1 MSSLKSLEKLSFKTV
16 LGYGAGD
23 FGFNLAFSLAATF
36 LLYYYTD
43 VAGIPAAAV
52 GTMFLVVRLW
62 DGFADL
68 IAGRAVDRTMTRWGK
83 FRPYLM
89 FGSLPLMAL
98 SAVVFHV
105 PAGLDLT
112 MKLLYAYITYA
123 ALGFVYSLVN
133 ISYGSLASA
142 VTQSVHERAKLV
154 AGRAFGAAVGGV
166 LLTYVVGTMVS
177 QLKSQKSAIKT
188 AADLAAYQSAVQGV
202 FTKVTLVF
210 IVVGTAAFLFTAWA
224 CRERVVRLQPR
235 VTIRETLA
243 TLKSNKPLAFLC
255 ASSFFYMIG
264 LFAVSGATAF
274 YAQYVLNDISLVG
287 LMVLVNSGISLLITP
302 FIPLIIRKLGKKTV
316 YQFCGFFTV
325 IGGVGLFLAPAN
337 MLWLVLVT
345 LAIKGIG
352 GSLINTV
359 MFGLEADTVEY
370 AEWKTG
376 KRSEGATYAIFAF
389 TRKLCQSIGG
399 ALGAWALAIGGYIAA
414 SKTIPNPVQPDS
426 AIFAIKAVMGLL
438 PAGVAIIA
446 MIIFIRYPLTDD
458 KFRQIRDETEARKA
472 AELEAELE
480 SEPIIPL

>member
-1 MSSLKSLEKLSFKTV
+1 MANLSTAQQTEELEERLPSLDKLPRRTV

-224 CRERVVRLQPR
+224 CRERERVVRLQPR

-243 TLKSNKPLAFLC
+243 S
-255 ASSFFYMIG
+255 
-264 LFAVSGATAF
+264 
-274 YAQYVLNDISLVG
+274 
-287 LMVLVNSGISLLITP
+287 
-302 FIPLIIRKLGKKTV
+302 
-316 YQFCGFFTV
+316 
-325 IGGVGLFLAPAN
+325 
-337 MLWLVLVT
+337 
-345 LAIKGIG
+345 
-352 GSLINTV
+352 
-359 MFGLEADTVEY
+359 
-370 AEWKTG
+370 
-376 KRSEGATYAIFAF
+376 
-389 TRKLCQSIGG
+389 
-399 ALGAWALAIGGYIAA
+399 
-414 SKTIPNPVQPDS
+414 
-426 AIFAIKAVMGLL
+426 
-438 PAGVAIIA
+438 
-446 MIIFIRYPLTDD
+446 
-458 KFRQIRDETEARKA
+458 
-472 AELEAELE
+472 
-480 SEPIIPL
+480 